1 MSFSIRL
8 TAEERRIAE
17 RYAKLHRMSLAEAFR
32 RALFEKIENEY
43 DTFFAE
49 EAYAEYSKDPTTYS
63 LDEVKEMFDIE
74 D

>member
-1 MSFSIRL
+1 MCVSIHL
-8 TAEERRIAE
+8 TDEERRIAE
-17 RYAKLHRMSLAEAFR
+17 QYAKLHRMSLAEAFL